1 MTPDQMSFLAE
12 VVHRRSGLV
21 LQADK
26 AYLAETRL
34 GPVARA
40 EGLGS
45 AQALV
50 EAMRTAKDERLLWA
64 VTDALTTNETFFFR
78 DKTPFN
84 LFKDVVLPALAPGRS
99 ALRVWCAACSTGQ
112 EPYSLAMLMEEAKGQ
127 YPQLKLDVLGSDI
140 SDRVLEKAKVGLYTG
155 FETQRGLPPEYLTRY
170 FSKVGESW
178 QVKPALRQVVRW
190 RQFNL
195 LDQMAVLGRFDVV
208 FCRNVLIYFD
218 METKRQVLD
227 RIAATMAEDGFL
239 FLGGAE
245 TVIGV
250 TDAFNAVP
258 GKAGLYVRNSKAV
271 KAA

>member
-1 MTPDQMSFLAE
+1 VTPDQMLFLAE
-12 VVHRRSGLV
+12 VVHKRSGLV

-26 AYLAETRL
+26 VYLAETRL
-34 GPVARA
+34 GPLARA
-40 EGLGS
+40 EGLAS

-50 EAMRTAKDERLLWA
+50 EALRTTKDERLHWA
-64 VTDALTTNETFFFR
+64 VTDAFTTNETFFFR

-84 LFKDVVLPALAPGRS
+84 LFKDVVLPTLAPSRS
-99 ALRVWCAACSTGQ
+99 TLRVWCAACSTGQ
-112 EPYSLAMLMEEAKGQ
+112 EPYSLAMLMEEAGGQ
-127 YPQLKLDVLGSDI
+127 YPQLKLDVLASDI
-140 SDRVLEKAKVGLYTG
+140 SDRVIEKAKTGFYSG
-155 FETQRGLPPEYLTRY
+155 FETQRGLPPDYLPKY
-170 FSKVGESW
+170 FSKVGDIW
-178 QVKPALRQVVRW
+178 QVKPALRQAIRW

-218 METKRQVLD
+218 MATKRQVLD
-227 RIAATMAEDGFL
+227 RIAATMAEDGYL

-250 TDAFNAVP
+250 TDAFNPVP
-258 GKAGLYVRNSKAV
+258 GKSGLYVRNSKAI

>member
-1 MTPDQMSFLAE
+1 MQFLGE
-12 VVHRRSGLV
+12 VVRARSGLV
-21 LQADK
+21 LQPDK

-34 GPVARA
+34 APLAKMN
-40 EGLGS
+40 GLAS

-50 EAMRTAKDERLLWA
+50 ESLRAGNDERLLWA

-84 LFKDVVLPALAPGRS
+84 LFKEQVLPTLAPGRS
-99 ALRVWCAACSTGQ
+99 SLRIWCAACSTGQ
-112 EPYSLAMLMEEAKGQ
+112 EPYSIAMLMEEARGQ
-127 YPQLKLDVLGSDI
+127 YPQLKLDILASDI
-140 SDRVLEKAKVGLYTG
+140 SDRVLEKARAGFYTD
-155 FETQRGLPPEYLTRY
+155 FEVQRGLSAEQLAKY
-170 FSKVGESW
+170 FAKVGDIW
-178 QVKPALRQVVRW
+178 QVKPALRELIRW

-195 LDQMAVLGRFDVV
+195 LDQMAILGRFEVV

-227 RIAATMAEDGFL
+227 RIAATMADEGFL

-245 TVIGV
+245 TVIGL
-250 TDAFNAVP
+250 TEAFTAVP
-258 GKAGLYVRNSKAV
+258 GKPGLYARNAKSI